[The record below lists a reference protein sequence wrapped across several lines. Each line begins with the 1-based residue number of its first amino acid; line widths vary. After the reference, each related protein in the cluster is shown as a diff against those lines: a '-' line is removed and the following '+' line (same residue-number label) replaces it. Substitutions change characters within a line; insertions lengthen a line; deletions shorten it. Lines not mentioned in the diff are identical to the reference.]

1 MSFAVPLHAIM
12 REIPR
17 SLEQPRRLKHL
28 EGNDFSDKSHILMCG
43 NGRALLELFLRS
55 RIEPMCG
62 WRIGWPYAVLLALR
76 WTSTRRITRR
86 FQARGGSILETPVRA
101 NHHITRAGDR
111 RHEHIV
117 MRQIPVEL
125 GEGARFSPNRRSSSS
140 PSGLLT
146 PATSAGYAP

>member
-1 MSFAVPLHAIM
+1 MSFTVPLHAIM

-17 SLEQPRRLKHL
+17 SPEQPRRLKHL
-28 EGNDFSDKSHILMCG
+28 EGIDFSDKSHILMCG

-55 RIEPMCG
+55 LIEPMCG
-62 WRIGWPYAVLLALR
+62 WRIRWPFAVLLALR
-76 WTSTRRITRR
+76 WTRTRRITRR
-86 FQARGGSILETPVRA
+86 FHTRGGGSIWRRRA
-101 NHHITRAGDR
+101 ITRACER
-111 RHEHIV
+111 RHEYTV